1 MSIRLTAKYQ
11 GKFEATGKP
20 CEIHAYNQVI
30 RTTPLDANEPSEI
43 LAQPPM
49 LQLSDGTTITGG
61 GKGRYTTSKGDVVT
75 TADPKAP

>member
-1 MSIRLTAKYQ
+1 MSTRLTAKYQ

-20 CEIHAYNQVI
+20 CEIHVYHRVI
-30 RTTPLDANEPSEI
+30 KQTPLDPNEPSEI
-43 LAQPPM
+43 LAQPPQ
-49 LQLSDGTTITGG
+49 LQLSDGTKIMSG